1 MEGASLVLRA
11 EPMTRVLLV
20 VPREHVP
27 GAMEAL
33 YDMRILHV
41 HDHME
46 GRDGLALGKPLDGA
60 SETSEMLIRLRAM
73 IATLGIKGQEVE
85 SPLPVN
91 TVMRELEEKFEHL
104 EEQIDTLGD
113 NRSRLTNESRNIE
126 QRLTVLEPYLHLG
139 LDLSHYNEYESVEV
153 IVGSVTGDINK
164 ALGRTQVRHELFLPK
179 DPSKSSTFALFVD
192 KDRADEVRTML
203 QEMNFQPAPV
213 FEGEGDPRS
222 MRVQLKEGL
231 AKVKSNLEEV
241 ELNLKRIREVHG
253 DSLLAAEEQLSINV
267 EKLESPLRCGS
278 TANVLFT
285 EGWVPKNKISDL
297 ELGLRKAIQDNY
309 HIEVLTDEDV
319 LEGHTKPVAAD
330 GGEPDGSEADD
341 HDDID
346 PVAETPVMLRNPKH
360 VQVHEDLI
368 ELVSRPRYDEVDPA
382 LFMFITFPIM
392 FGMMVG
398 DLGYGVTFMFAGWW
412 LLRLESPKG
421 WFGMKWKGVGITE
434 GAARTRMIKMIMFS
448 GFVTA
453 IWGFLYGEAYGFEL
467 YGTHGIFTHESLYVV
482 PLDLWLPISRLEE
495 ASFML
500 ELCIYI
506 GVIHLLLGL
515 TIGFFNEK
523 GRHGTGHAFLA
534 KGSWML
540 IIIGGMMFFVVFL
553 ASDTVD
559 WGDTTL
565 LTGAG
570 IMVLGIVLL
579 LAGEGMFGVLELPSI
594 LSNIL
599 SYTRLFAIGLSS
611 LGIALAF
618 NSIVADMW
626 AAGIAGMIGG
636 AIIFF
641 LGHLVNLFL
650 ALLAPSL
657 HALRLHYVEWMTKF
671 FEGGGVP
678 YEPFGRERVYTE
690 V

>member
-1 MEGASLVLRA
+1 
-11 EPMTRVLLV
+11 MTRVLLV
-20 VPREHVP
+20 VPREYVP

-33 YDMRILHV
+33 YDMRLLHV
-41 HDHME
+41 HDHVE
-46 GRDGLALGKPLDGA
+46 GRDGLDLGKPLEGA
-60 SETSEMLIRLRAM
+60 SNTSEMLIRLRAM
-73 IATLGIKGQEVE
+73 IATLGIKGQEVDI
-85 SPLPVN
+85 PLPVR
-91 TVMRELEEKFEHL
+91 TIMRELEEKFVRL
-104 EEQIDTLGD
+104 EEQIETLGE
-113 NRSRLTNESRNIE
+113 NRTRLRNESRNIE
-126 QRLTVLEPYLHLG
+126 HRLTTLEPYRHLG
-139 LDLSHYNEYESVEV
+139 LDLSYYNEYDSVGV

-164 ALGRTQVRHELFLPK
+164 AMERTDIRYELFLAK
-179 DPSKSSTFALFVD
+179 DPSKSSVFALFVD
-192 KDRADEVRTML
+192 TDMADEVRTIL
-203 QEMNFQPAPV
+203 QDMSFQPTPT
-213 FEGEGDPRS
+213 FEGEGDPRA

-231 AKVKSNLEEV
+231 AKVNSNLEEA

-253 DSLLAAEEQLSINV
+253 DSLLAAEEQLSIQV
-267 EKLESPLRCGS
+267 EKMESPLRCGA
-278 TANVLFT
+278 TANALFT
-285 EGWVPKNKISDL
+285 EGWVPSTKLSDL
-297 ELGLRKAIQDNY
+297 ELGLRKAVHDNF
-309 HIEVLTDEDV
+309 HIEVLTDEDAF
-319 LEGHTKPVAAD
+319 EGHTKAVAAD
-330 GGEPDGSEADD
+330 GGEPDGSSEEDE
-341 HDDID
+341 HDRPD
-346 PVAETPVMLRNPKH
+346 PAAETPVLLRNPKH

-368 ELVSRPRYDEVDPA
+368 ELVSKPRYDEVDPA

-398 DLGYGVTFMFAGWW
+398 DIGYGITFMLAGWW
-412 LLRLESPKG
+412 LLRLQTPKG
-421 WFGMKWKGVGITE
+421 WFGLKWKGVGITI
-434 GAARTRMIKMIMFS
+434 GDARTRMIKMIMFS

-467 YGTHGIFTHESLYVV
+467 YGTHGLLTHTSLYVV

-495 ASFML
+495 ASFLL

-506 GVIHLLLGL
+506 GALHLLLGL
-515 TIGFFNEK
+515 TIGFVNEK
-523 GRHGTGHAFLA
+523 GKHGAGHAFLA
-534 KGSWML
+534 KGSWMF
-540 IIIGGMMFFVVFL
+540 IIVGGLVFFLVFL
-553 ASDTVD
+553 KSDPVD
-559 WGDTTL
+559 WGDTIL
-565 LTGAG
+565 LGG
-570 IMVLGIVLL
+570 LIVMVLGIVLL

-618 NSIVADMW
+618 NTIVSQMW
-626 AAGIAGMIGG
+626 AGGIAGMIGG

-678 YEPFGRERVYTE
+678 YKPFGRKRVYTE

>member
-1 MEGASLVLRA
+1 
-11 EPMTRVLLV
+11 
-20 VPREHVP
+20 
-27 GAMEAL
+27 
-33 YDMRILHV
+33 
-41 HDHME
+41 ME
-46 GRDGLALGKPLDGA
+46 GRDGLDLGKPLEGA
-60 SETSEMLIRLRAM
+60 SETSVMLIRLRAM

-85 SPLPVN
+85 SPLPVR
-91 TVMRELEEKFEHL
+91 TIMAELEERFDHL
-104 EEQIDTLGD
+104 EEQIETLGE
-113 NRSRLTNESRNIE
+113 NRTRLGNEGRNIE
-126 QRLTVLEPYLHLG
+126 QRLALLEPYLHLG
-139 LDLSHYNEYESVEV
+139 LDLSHYNDYENVEV
-153 IVGSVTGDINK
+153 IVGSVTGDIYK
-164 ALGRTQVRHELFLPK
+164 AMERTNISYELFGPK
-179 DPSKSSTFALFVD
+179 DPAKSSVFAMFAD
-192 KDRADEVRTML
+192 SDRSDEVRSLLT
-203 QEMNFQPAPV
+203 EMNFQPTPV
-213 FEGEGDPRS
+213 FEGEGDPRA
-222 MRVQLKEGL
+222 MRVKLKEGQ
-231 AKVKSNLEEV
+231 AKAASNLEEV
-241 ELNLKRIREVHG
+241 ELNIKRIRDVHG
-253 DSLLAAEEQLSINV
+253 DSLLAAEEQLSIEV
-267 EKLESPLRCGS
+267 EKMESPLRCGA
-278 TANVLFT
+278 TANVTFT
-285 EGWVPKNKISDL
+285 EGWVPSSKLSDL
-297 ELGLRKAIQDNY
+297 ELGLRKAIEDNY
-309 HIEVLTDEDV
+309 HIEVLTDEDAF
-319 LEGHTKPVAAD
+319 EGHEKAVAAD
-330 GGEPDGSEADD
+330 GGEPDGSDEDD
-341 HDDID
+341 HHE
-346 PVAETPVMLRNPKH
+346 PAAETPVMLRNPKS
-360 VQVHEDLI
+360 VMVHEDLI

-398 DLGYGVTFMFAGWW
+398 DLGYGITFIFAGWW

-448 GFVTA
+448 GVVTA

-467 YGTHGIFTHESLYVV
+467 YGTHGLLTHESLYVV

-515 TIGFFNEK
+515 MIGFANEK
-523 GRHGTGHAFLA
+523 GRHGAGHAFLA
-534 KGSWML
+534 KGSWMF
-540 IIIGGMMFFVVFL
+540 IIIGGLMFFVIFL
-553 ASDTVD
+553 GSDPVD
-559 WGDTTL
+559 WGDTAL
-565 LTGAG
+565 LAGAG
-570 IMVLGIVLL
+570 AMILGIVLL

-618 NSIVADMW
+618 NTIVGQMW
-626 AAGIAGMIGG
+626 AGGVAGMIGG

-678 YEPFGRERVYTE
+678 YEPFGRERIYTE